1 MEENILLLDGES
13 LTVEKLMSVDVETK
27 INFTNEAWERIRK
40 SRKVIENILE
50 KGETV
55 YGINTGFGNFSDVS
69 ISQEKLEI
77 LQENLIRSHA
87 SGVGPLLSFERV
99 KRLCTLRLNVFA
111 KG

>member
-1 MEENILLLDGES
+1 MEEKLILDGES
-13 LTVEKLMSVDVETK
+13 LTVEKLMSVN
-27 INFTNEAWERIRK
+27 INTIVDFTEEAWERVRK
-40 SRKVIENILE
+40 SRKVIENILD

-55 YGINTGFGNFSDVS
+55 YGINTGFGNFSDVI
-69 ISQEKLEI
+69 ISNEKLEV

-87 SGVGPLLSFERV
+87 SGVGPLLPIDRV